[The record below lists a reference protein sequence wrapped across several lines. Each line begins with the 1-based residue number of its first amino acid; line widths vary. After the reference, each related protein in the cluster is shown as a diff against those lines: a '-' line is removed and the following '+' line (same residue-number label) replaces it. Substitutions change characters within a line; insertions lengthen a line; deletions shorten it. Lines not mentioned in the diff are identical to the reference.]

1 MIGYLILAFFVGVF
15 FGILFS
21 TILIIQR
28 RKQLPNPKV
37 TKADLLQRKGW

>member
-37 TKADLLQRKGW
+37 NWKLRRKGIVE